1 MRKCIECNKQPTY
14 NIEGCI
20 PRYCAD
26 HKKDGMINVISKKC
40 IYNNYDKRPIYNV
53 EGEKR
58 PIYCIEHKLINMINV
73 INKRCSHE
81 NCKKSPSYNFK
92 DQKLTKYCLDH
103 KLTGMV
109 DVKSKKCEHIN
120 CDIGASFNIF
130 GKKPK
135 FCATHKLINMINLN
149 SGICKYENCKKMASF
164 NKEGEKLRLYCG
176 DHKKIGMV
184 NIKNKKCKICTTRS
198 STKYEGYCFRCF
210 IYTFPEKPVSTNYKT
225 KERSVVDYVLNTFPD
240 YDWISDKK
248 VMDGCSKRRPDLLLD
263 LGYQVLIIE
272 IDETQ
277 HRDYDCSCENK
288 RMMEISK
295 DVDHRPIIFIRF
307 NPDTYINKDK
317 KIITTVWKVNKL
329 GICCINK
336 KKEKE
341 WNNRLNALKLIIEY
355 WCNDKNKTNKTLEI
369 IHLYYDEFI
378 DDTEEDTEEY
388 TENNIT
394 YL

>member
-1 MRKCIECNKQPTY
+1 MECNKQPTY
-14 NIEGCI
+14 NYEGYI
-20 PRYCAD
+20 PKYCAD

-40 IYNNYDKRPIYNV
+40 QHNNCDKRPSFNI
-53 EGEKR
+53 EGQKI
-58 PIYCIEHKLINMINV
+58 PIYCIEHKLNNMINI
-73 INKRCSHE
+73 INKKCAYE
-81 NCKKSPSYNFK
+81 NCKKTPSYNFR
-92 DQKLTKYCLDH
+92 DQKLTKYCVIH
-103 KLTGMV
+103 KLVGMV
-109 DVKSKKCEHIN
+109 DVKSIKCEHIN
-120 CDIGASFNIF
+120 CDIGACFNIF
-130 GKKPK
+130 GEKPK
-135 FCATHKLINMINLN
+135 FCATHKLINMIDLTHKKCIYNN
-149 SGICKYENCKKMASF
+149 CSKISNFNFQGQKRGI
-164 NKEGEKLRLYCG
+164 YCSY
-176 DHKKIGMV
+176 HKKIGMV
-184 NIKNKKCKICTTRS
+184 DIKNKQCKICTTTKA

-225 KERSVVDYVLNTFPD
+225 KERSVVDYVLNTFPE

-307 NPDTYINKDK
+307 NPDTYINKDNEIVK
-317 KIITTVWKVNKL
+317 SCWKVNNL

-336 KKEKE
+336 KKETE
-341 WNNRLNALKLIIEY
+341 WNKRLESLKSTIEY
-355 WCNDKNKTNKTLEI
+355 WCNDKNKTDKTLEI

-378 DDTEEDTEEY
+378 DEDTKEDTEN
-388 TENNIT
+388 TEITNNIV